1 MSHVPRITLFGAS
14 GFLGRHIVRALAPTG
29 SVMRVP
35 TRDPEKA
42 LVLKPL
48 GDVGQ
53 IVPIATRLDSDH
65 AVRLAIGQGD
75 KAADTVINL
84 TGILFEKHK
93 DDFRTV
99 HVELAARI
107 ARLAKEAGAKRLI
120 HISALG
126 VDALSPSS
134 YSRSKAEGEAA
145 VRAFFPDVTIL
156 RPSVVF
162 GPEDNFFN
170 MFSSMARFSPFLP
183 LIGGGL
189 TRFQPVYVGD
199 VAAAVAAV
207 LAKPETKG
215 KFFELAGPQVYTFR
229 ELMEAMMAVTGRRR
243 PLLPIPWS
251 VAMLQAAVLEQLPNP
266 PLTRDQVKLLRTDN
280 VLHGQTAKTLRDLGI
295 NPTALEVILPTYLQR
310 FRPVRTQPLSA

>member
-1 MSHVPRITLFGAS
+1 MINPSITIFGAS
-14 GFLGRHIVRALAPTG
+14 GFLGRHIVRHLAPLGVTI
-29 SVMRVP
+29 RVP

-53 IVPIATRLDSDH
+53 IVPVATRLDNDH
-65 AVRLAIGQGD
+65 AVRLAIGQGN
-75 KAADTVINL
+75 AQSDTVINL
-84 TGILFEKHK
+84 TGILFEPRKG
-93 DDFRTV
+93 DFRRV

-107 ARLAKEAGAKRLI
+107 ARLAKEAGARRLI

-126 VDALSPSS
+126 IDALSPSS

-145 VRAFFPDVTIL
+145 VRAAFPDVTIL
-156 RPSVVF
+156 RPSIVF

-170 MFSSMARFSPFLP
+170 RFSSMARFAPFLP

-207 LAKPETKG
+207 LAQPDTKG

-229 ELMEAMMAVTGRRR
+229 QLMEAMMAVTGRRR

-251 VAMLQAAVLEQLPNP
+251 IAMLQAAVLEQLPNP
-266 PLTRDQVKLLRTDN
+266 LLTRDQVRLLRADN
-280 VLHGQTAKTLRDLGI
+280 VLHGQTVKTLSDLGI